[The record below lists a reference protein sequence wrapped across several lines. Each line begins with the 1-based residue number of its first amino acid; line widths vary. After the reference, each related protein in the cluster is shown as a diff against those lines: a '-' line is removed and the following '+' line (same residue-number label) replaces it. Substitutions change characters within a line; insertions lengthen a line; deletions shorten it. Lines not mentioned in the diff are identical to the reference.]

1 MPGAGRPKILWDM
14 SERER
19 STLSPLPPC
28 GSGAGSEGLL
38 PSPALGAGLGVRVSP
53 LLLWERGWG

>member
-1 MPGAGRPKILWDM
+1 M

-28 GSGAGSEGLL
+28 GRGAGGEGL
-38 PSPALGAGLGVRVSP
+38 PSPALGEGLGVRVSP